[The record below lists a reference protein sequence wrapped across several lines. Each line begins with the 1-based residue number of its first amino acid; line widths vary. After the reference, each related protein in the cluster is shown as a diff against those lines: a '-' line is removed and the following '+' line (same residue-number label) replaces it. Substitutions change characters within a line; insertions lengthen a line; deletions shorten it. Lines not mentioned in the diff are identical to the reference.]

1 MNILQFG
8 ISNIILSAGTDT
20 NSMGAFLNA
29 HLNVDF
35 VMGAVLASLI
45 FICIIVYMSMK
56 DKPNNSASLVNNQG
70 SIQYTGTEN
79 LINDSELVAVITA
92 AIMASMGDDAPTDG
106 LVIRSIRRPS
116 GNRWKNN

>member
-8 ISNIILSAGTDT
+8 ISNIILSADTDT

-79 LINDSELVAVITA
+79 LINDTELVAVITA

>member
-20 NSMGAFLNA
+20 NSMSSFLNV

-56 DKPNNSASLVNNQG
+56 DKPNNSASVVNNQG
-70 SIQYTGTEN
+70 SVQYTGTEN
-79 LINDSELVAVITA
+79 LINDTELVAVITA
-92 AIMASMGDDAPTDG
+92 AIMASMGDEAPADG